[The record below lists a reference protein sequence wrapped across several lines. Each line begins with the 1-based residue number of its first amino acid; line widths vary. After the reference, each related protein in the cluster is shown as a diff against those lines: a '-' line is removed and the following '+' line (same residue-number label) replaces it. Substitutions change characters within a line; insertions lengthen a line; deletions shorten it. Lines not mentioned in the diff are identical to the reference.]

1 LFGSRGIQAA
11 SVLEVIYLLLSLAV
25 KEFTQTLYFNIGN
38 SLLML
43 CINLGG
49 DFVLIEFY
57 IVWYKRNSAVTIVLK
72 KFNYLL
78 RDYY

>member
-1 LFGSRGIQAA
+1 VSILFGTRGIQAT

-49 DFVLIEFY
+49 DFCIDRILYCLVQE
-57 IVWYKRNSAVTIVLK
+57 
-72 KFNYLL
+72 KFSSHY
-78 RDYY
+78 RTEKV